1 MRRRNLNENK
11 TRQILAITIVGGFL
25 LIVFLLFF
33 VVIIG
38 YMDVDIAK
46 DLIDP
51 LLTVFSGL
59 VGVIIGYYFSQK
71 KEG

>member
-1 MRRRNLNENK
+1 MNENK
-11 TRQILAITIVGGFL
+11 TRQILAISIVGGFL

-38 YMDVDIAK
+38 WMDVKIAK

-59 VGVIIGYYFSQK
+59 VGVIVGYYFTNK

>member
-1 MRRRNLNENK
+1 MNENK
-11 TRQILAITIVGGFL
+11 TRQILAIAVVGGFL
-25 LIVFLLFF
+25 IIVFLLFF

-38 YMDVDIAK
+38 YMDVDTAK

-59 VGVIIGYYFSQK
+59 VGVIIGYFFTTK

>member
-1 MRRRNLNENK
+1 LNENK
-11 TRQILAITIVGGFL
+11 TRQILAIAIVGGFL
-25 LIVFLLFF
+25 IIVFLLFF

-38 YMDVDIAK
+38 YMDVDTAK

-59 VGVIIGYYFSQK
+59 VGVIIGYFFTTK